1 MEELHIRDGIL
12 EAYTGREAAVTVPEG
27 VHTIGKGAFK
37 ACVSVKKVLL
47 PAGLRRIV
55 KAVVQQNLSR
65 LKRRL

>member
-47 PAGLRRIV
+47 PAGLRRIEEEAF
-55 KAVVQQNLSR
+55 KG
-65 LKRRL
+65 